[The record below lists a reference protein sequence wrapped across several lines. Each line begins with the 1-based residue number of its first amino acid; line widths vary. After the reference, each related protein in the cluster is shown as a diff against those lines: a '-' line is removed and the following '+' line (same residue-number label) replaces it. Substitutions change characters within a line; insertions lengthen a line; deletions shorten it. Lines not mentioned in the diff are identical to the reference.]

1 MYGRRRPM
9 GPKPVEL
16 GKTYEVDVTEQSRRG
31 DGIARIQG
39 FVIFIPG
46 TRKGDHVKIVITSV
60 RSRFA
65 TAKVVGPAEE

>member
-46 TRKGDHVKIVITSV
+46 TRKGDHVKIVI
-60 RSRFA
+60 
-65 TAKVVGPAEE
+65 